1 MRNRSKR
8 QNIPRALCLVL
19 LFLFCK
25 TSPAFAGDAILSW
38 TPNTDS
44 DVAGYK
50 VYYGTVSRHYG
61 APITVGNQTAYT
73 VTGLGLGTYYFAL
86 TAYDAAGNES
96 AFSNEIS
103 KTFFDTSAPV
113 SGNTPPE
120 DAQPSDMTP
129 PADVQHFSA
138 VPGDREITLQWIN
151 PPDVDFAGVLIRYRT
166 DRYPSGLNDGELLGD
181 FKGEPNQNMTT
192 VQSGLENQVTYYYS
206 ASSYDSH
213 GNYQSTAHA
222 SASPFS
228 TGGNGPDQPTAG
240 GGGCAMR
247 FPQEENLPG
256 PAQAA
261 EIPLLLG
268 VLLFMLLKR
277 RFRWSSTGCCIR
289 FR

>member
-1 MRNRSKR
+1 M
-8 QNIPRALCLVL
+8 
-19 LFLFCK
+19 
-25 TSPAFAGDAILSW
+25 
-38 TPNTDS
+38 
-44 DVAGYK
+44 AGYK

-247 FPQEENLPG
+247 FPQKENLPG

>member
-8 QNIPRALCLVL
+8 QNISRALCLVL

-44 DVAGYK
+44 DLAGYK
-50 VYYGTVSRHYG
+50 VYYGTVSRRYG

-73 VTGLGLGTYYFAL
+73 VTGLGLGTYYFVL

-113 SGNTPPE
+113 SGNAPPE
-120 DAQPSDMTP
+120 DVQSSDMTP

-181 FKGEPNQNMTT
+181 FTGQPNQSMSVT
-192 VQSGLENQVTYYYS
+192 QSSLENGVTYYY
-206 ASSYDSH
+206 AAASYDLH
-213 GNYQSTAHA
+213 ENRQSTAHA

-228 TGGNGPDQPTAG
+228 LISQIDDEQNQAASG

-256 PAQAA
+256 PMQAA

-268 VLLFMLLKR
+268 IFLFMFLKR
-277 RFRWSSTGCCIR
+277 RFR
-289 FR
+289 